1 MRPSL
6 GLYAYELTTTIQ
18 LLSFSKDV
26 CKILRV
32 YLHSIRNSI
41 LVIKYSINMMSIY
54 ISSETQL
61 RHLLI
66 ILSVSEFLTTVFCF
80 KWSCPCVFFCQKIR
94 SRSLC
99 DIHNFFE
106 YDIWYIYITHIGMLL
121 WWYGILLMI
130 LSINKLLKVYPADIQ
145 TEIISLWNRAKSVK

>member
-32 YLHSIRNSI
+32 YLHSARNSI
-41 LVIKYSINMMSIY
+41 LVIKYFINMMSIY

-61 RHLLI
+61 KHLLI

-80 KWSCPCVFFCQKIR
+80 KWSCPCVFFYQKIR

-99 DIHNFFE
+99 DIHTFLWVW
-106 YDIWYIYITHIGMLL
+106 YMVHHTCWYIITMVWYI
-121 WWYGILLMI
+121 
-130 LSINKLLKVYPADIQ
+130 INDI
-145 TEIISLWNRAKSVK
+145 IN